1 LGSLRTYELMPTRE
15 ETTRA
20 VALFERKAATKRG
33 TRRVVVFIVFLVV
46 LALAYTGYKAFGET
60 VDDAQTEWAIVG
72 RVLPR
77 TDDLTMPPIADIIAE
92 FGQPPQRNSG
102 KPLVAFIAE
111 ASLFTLREAALG
123 FFLGM
128 LLGLGF
134 AIVMLRS
141 RWLERGISPYLVASQ
156 TVPLVAIAPIIVI
169 WGSKS
174 MGWLPFD
181 WQPWMSVS
189 IIATYLTF
197 FPIAMNGIKGF
208 QSADPAS
215 MELMRSYAAGR
226 RQTLMKLQ
234 FPAAL
239 PYLFTAFK
247 LVSMVGAIVG
257 EISGGVRGGLGRLI
271 LDYASRYTT
280 GPSRLYASVVG
291 AAVLGIIAV
300 GLVTIVEY
308 LVVSRRQQ
316 GRTVS

>member
-1 LGSLRTYELMPTRE
+1 MPTRE
-15 ETTRA
+15 ETNRA
-20 VALFERKAATKRG
+20 VELLERKAATRRG
-33 TRRVVVFIVFLVV
+33 TRRVVVFIVFLAV
-46 LALAYTGYKAFGET
+46 LAVAYTGYKTFGQAVE
-60 VDDAQTEWAIVG
+60 DAQTEWAVVG

-77 TDDLTMPPIADIIAE
+77 TDDLTMPPITDIITE

-102 KPLVAFIAE
+102 KPLIAFIAE

-174 MGWLPFD
+174 MGWLPFE

-226 RQTLMKLQ
+226 RQTLIKLQ

-247 LVSMVGAIVG
+247 LAATVSIVGAIVG

-300 GLVTIVEY
+300 GIVTIVEY

-316 GRTVS
+316 GRVVS

>member
-1 LGSLRTYELMPTRE
+1 MPTRE

-20 VALFERKAATKRG
+20 VALLERKAATKRG
-33 TRRVVVFIVFLVV
+33 TRRFVVFIVFLAV
-46 LALAYTGYKAFGET
+46 LALAYTGYKAFGEA
-60 VDDAQTEWAIVG
+60 VDDAQTEWAVVG
-72 RVLPR
+72 RILPR
-77 TDDLTMPPIADIIAE
+77 TDDLTMPPIVDIITE
-92 FGQPPQRNSG
+92 FGEPPQRNSG

-226 RQTLMKLQ
+226 RQTLIKLQ

-247 LVSMVGAIVG
+247 LAATVSIVGAIVG

-280 GPSRLYASVVG
+280 GPSRLYASVIG